1 MCAVAASLNL
11 FCVPLPYVS
20 PRYFGK
26 GVSKAVESINAVIGP
41 ALKVSGLEHVGSNHR
56 IVIIKGVFLLCFKS
70 LTPQAQLTT
79 HAPIIRA
86 FSQGMDPKNQAE
98 IDQKMKDL
106 DGTENK
112 AKLGANAILAVS
124 LAVAKVR
131 MSTNRL

>member
-1 MCAVAASLNL
+1 MWAQ
-11 FCVPLPYVS
+11 
-20 PRYFGK
+20 
-26 GVSKAVESINAVIGP
+26 IIGCDLKRSVP
-41 ALKVSGLEHVGSNHR
+41 ALFQVTHTTSTGRSR
-56 IVIIKGVFLLCFKS
+56 R
-70 LTPQAQLTT
+70 TT

-131 MSTNRL
+131 MSTN